1 MEALLRNLHEWQTLL
16 ASLLAL
22 IAALAAIW
30 PVRAQLKQMRVQSAI
45 AARQVL
51 ADGLRI
57 WKFEKASHKLA
68 ANKLVTVLY
77 RLILGPVELDQ
88 VPDSHWAHETE
99 SKVNDVIGL
108 LESHQTQMK
117 DPTSIDAAR
126 KRVVVAL
133 RDFATTLNGIHVTDS
148 FDLDFEGVSQERQEQ
163 LASEVPER
171 QAEVVPKLERIDQC
185 WKEVASL
192 YDCELD
198 EIRRKVREGDEAV
211 ASHNFRLR

>member
-1 MEALLRNLHEWQTLL
+1 MH
-16 ASLLAL
+16 
-22 IAALAAIW
+22 
-30 PVRAQLKQMRVQSAI
+30 
-45 AARQVL
+45 
-51 ADGLRI
+51 
-57 WKFEKASHKLA
+57 
-68 ANKLVTVLY
+68 
-77 RLILGPVELDQ
+77 
-88 VPDSHWAHETE
+88 
-99 SKVNDVIGL
+99 VIGL

-126 KRVVVAL
+126 KRFVVAL

-163 LASEVPER
+163 LAREVPER

-192 YDCELD
+192 YDWELD